1 VSVEQLI
8 VGVLLFTPLLGL
20 FPTAVAWYLSVCCC
34 HAALLLARLLC
45 VGLGRLLRLRLL
57 QLLLIRWS
65 EPQLFPGQLMVQ
77 LLTPLRSNSSIRSG
91 GCQALEVLQSTTCY
105 RGGAVN
111 MPDAAGGRTAAEG
124 ADASTAGS
132 TQQQQQQQQQQQED
146 EVLLPVYYHLYSDA
160 RGYADVVRS
169 FLAQQAAGSSPQS
182 PSWGTSVAGLFRAVL
197 QGELWGVSFCC
208 KS

>member
-34 HAALLLARLLC
+34 HGALLLARLLF

-77 LLTPLRSNSSIRSG
+77 LLTPLRSSSSSSG
-91 GCQALEVLQSTTCY
+91 GYEVLEVLHSTTY
-105 RGGAVN
+105 SRGAAVPS
-111 MPDAAGGRTAAEG
+111 PDATGSRSAAEG
-124 ADASTAGS
+124 ANASTAGS
-132 TQQQQQQQQQQQED
+132 TQQQQQQQEN

-182 PSWGTSVAGLFRAVL
+182 PSWGTSVAGLFRAVV